1 MKTLKLTV
9 MALAAIFTL
18 GLASCSDSKD
28 EPNNGGNTNLS
39 EGDKLLQE
47 VLAQNVDGNINY
59 TYKMLAD
66 STNQLY
72 TALQQMREASKAN
85 GVTQEMVNDACDKF
99 LKARSNYE
107 KSEAFL
113 LGAAADFS
121 IDPHIDSWPL
131 DLSQLLILFES
142 PKMIENLDSEDG
154 PEIAYNSLG
163 QSLLG
168 FHGIEF
174 ILFRNGQPRNA
185 AELNA
190 NGHDSYNEDNLDF
203 TQFTGEYELIY
214 ATAVCGDLR
223 NNVYRLETSW
233 NAEAPKSHFDIMD
246 ALEWSTVTTTS
257 GISYGENMKKAGVV
271 GSTYTSVKNAVSA
284 VLVGDGGAAGISD
297 EVGNVKINNPFS
309 GEDVSY
315 IESPYSHNSLTDFWN
330 NIQSIKNTWMGG
342 RPESR
347 NSAKSFE
354 AYFKKYAPEINTE
367 VEEALDD
374 AQAKIYAIPAPFV
387 LNYSNAK
394 CREAIEACQKV
405 TNALNKANNF
415 IQNTN
420 K

>member
-28 EPNNGGNTNLS
+28 EPNNGGTTLS
-39 EGDKLLQE
+39 EGDKLLQD

-59 TYKMLAD
+59 TYKELAD

-72 TALQQMREASKAN
+72 DAMKLMREASKTN
-85 GVTQEMVNDACDKF
+85 SVTQEMVNDACDKF

-107 KSEAFL
+107 QSEAFL

-121 IDPHIDSWPL
+121 IDPHIDTWPL
-131 DLSQLLILFES
+131 DPSALNGLLSS
-142 PKMIENLDSEDG
+142 PKMVEALDGEDG
-154 PEIAYNSLG
+154 ALVASDNLG

-174 ILFRNGQPRNA
+174 ILFRDGQPRKA

-190 NGHDSYNEDNLDF
+190 NGHDSYKQDGLDF

-223 NNVYRLETSW
+223 NSVYRLETSW
-233 NAEAPKSHFDIMD
+233 NAEAPKSHFDIME

-257 GISYGENMKKAGVV
+257 GISYGENMKKAGVI

-284 VLVGDGGAAGISD
+284 ILVGNGGAAGISD

-309 GEDVSY
+309 GADVSY
-315 IESPYSHNSLTDFWN
+315 IESPYSHNSLTDFWH
-330 NIQSIKNTWMGG
+330 NIQSITNTWMGG

-367 VEEALDD
+367 VENALND
-374 AQAKIYAIPAPFV
+374 AQAKINAIPAPFV
-387 LNYSNAK
+387 LNYSSPK
-394 CREAIEACQKV
+394 CREAIEACQNV
-405 TNALNKANNF
+405 TNALNKANDF

>member
-28 EPNNGGNTNLS
+28 EPNNGGTTLS

-59 TYKMLAD
+59 TYKELAD

-72 TALQQMREASKAN
+72 EALQQMRAASKTN
-85 GVTQEMVNDACDKF
+85 SVTQEMVNDACDKF

-107 KSEAFL
+107 QSEAFL

-142 PKMIENLDSEDG
+142 PKMIENLDGENG
-154 PEIAYNSLG
+154 PEVANNSLG

-174 ILFRNGQPRNA
+174 ILFRDGQPRKA

-203 TQFTGEYELIY
+203 TQFNGEYELIY

-223 NNVYRLETSW
+223 NSVYRLETSW
-233 NAEAPKSHFDIMD
+233 NAEAPKSHFDIME

-257 GISYGENMKKAGVV
+257 GISYGENMKKAGVI

-284 VLVGDGGAAGISD
+284 ILVGDGGAAGISD

-309 GEDVSY
+309 GADVSY
-315 IESPYSHNSLTDFWN
+315 IESPYSRNSLTDFWH

-367 VEEALDD
+367 VENALND
-374 AQAKIYAIPAPFV
+374 AQAKINALPAPFV
-387 LNYSNAK
+387 LNYSSPK
-394 CREAIEACQKV
+394 CREAIEACQNV
-405 TNALNKANNF
+405 TNALNKANDF